1 MDVCETRVRKRIR
14 RAGREALPFRAG
26 RKPQL
31 PSEGTMVDAVAQ
43 ATNDYLSRM
52 PKTCRKTQGQFFTG
66 KDTARFMAGLFSAEK
81 LRGDVSVLDPGAG
94 TGILSAAVVERL
106 QAIPGVRHVRLVC
119 YETDPN
125 VREVLESNLRLM
137 AARTRIPLDWELRT
151 DNFVTSQTDA
161 YNHSLY
167 AEPNPEKF
175 DLAIGNPPY
184 KKLPK
189 DAPEATA
196 MPDVCHGAPNL
207 YFLFAAMALF
217 DLKDGGEMVF
227 IIPRSWTSGAY
238 FKSFRERFLGEGA
251 LERIHL
257 FKSRDKV
264 FSQEDVL
271 QETMI
276 AKVRKSPR
284 KPERIVVSSTEAG
297 EDFSAMRTLELP
309 YPSVVSGA
317 DSYVFLPTSEE
328 EADTLR
334 KLAGF
339 KETLPSLGLRMKT
352 GLTVDFRN
360 GEDLRDAAE
369 EGAVPLFQARHIRA
383 GHVVFPVGKPHEYIM
398 ARQPSLLQRN
408 TNYLF
413 IKRFT
418 SKEERRR
425 LQCGVYL
432 ARQHPDYPLISTQNK
447 VNFIGGTSDLS
458 DQIVFGLYVLFNSS
472 LYDSYYRILNGS
484 TQVNST
490 EINTMPVPSIDAIAD
505 MGDELLKSRDMSEG
519 VCDRI
524 LGGHL

>member
-1 MDVCETRVRKRIR
+1 M
-14 RAGREALPFRAG
+14 
-26 RKPQL
+26 
-31 PSEGTMVDAVAQ
+31 PSEGTMVDAVAK
-43 ATNDYLSRM
+43 ATNDYLARM
-52 PKTCRKTQGQFFTG
+52 PKASRKTQGQFFTG

-106 QAIPGVRHVRLVC
+106 QDIPGVRHVRLVC
-119 YETDPN
+119 CETDSN
-125 VREVLESNLRLM
+125 VREVLENNLRLM
-137 AARTRIPLDWELRT
+137 AARSRIPLDWELRT
-151 DNFVTSQTDA
+151 DNFVTSQADA

-189 DAPEATA
+189 DAREATA

-271 QETMI
+271 QETMV

-284 KPERIVVSSTEAG
+284 KPERIVISSTEAG

-317 DSYVFLPTSEE
+317 DSYVFLPTNEK
-328 EADTLR
+328 EAETLR
-334 KLAGF
+334 KLASF
-339 KETLPSLGLRMKT
+339 KKTLPGIGLRMKT

-360 GEDLRDAAE
+360 SEDLRDAPE
-369 EGAVPLFQARHIRA
+369 EGTVPLFQSRHIRA
-383 GHVVFPVGKPHEYIM
+383 GRVVFPSGKPREYLM

-408 TNYLF
+408 ANYLF
-413 IKRFT
+413 LKRFT

-447 VNFIGGTSDLS
+447 VNFIGGSPDLP
-458 DQIVFGLYVLFNSS
+458 DRIVFGLYVLFNSS

-490 EINTMPVPSIDAIAD
+490 EINAMPVPSIDAIAD
-505 MGDELLKSRDMSEG
+505 MGDELLRSRDMSEE

>member
-1 MDVCETRVRKRIR
+1 MI
-14 RAGREALPFRAG
+14 
-26 RKPQL
+26 
-31 PSEGTMVDAVAQ
+31 DAVAQ
-43 ATNDYLSRM
+43 ATNEYLSRM
-52 PKTCRKTQGQFFTG
+52 PKARRKTQGQFFTG
-66 KDTARFMAGLFSAEK
+66 KDTARFMSGLFSPET
-81 LRGDVSVLDPGAG
+81 LRGDLSILDPGAG

-106 QAIPGVRHVRLVC
+106 QGTPDVRHIRLVC

-125 VREVLESNLRLM
+125 VRDVLASNLQLM
-137 AARTRIPLDWELRT
+137 ARLSRIPLDWELRT
-151 DNFVTSQTDA
+151 ENYVTSRADA

-167 AEPNPEKF
+167 AAAEPEKF

-184 KKLPK
+184 RKLPK
-189 DAPEATA
+189 EAPEAAA

-207 YFLFAAMALF
+207 YFLFAAMALS
-217 DLKDGGEMVF
+217 DLKDEGEMVF

-238 FKSFRERFLGEGA
+238 FRRFRERFLGEGA

-264 FSQEDVL
+264 FRQEDVL

-284 KPERIVVSSTEAG
+284 KPGCIVVSSTEAG
-297 EDFSAMRTLELP
+297 EDFSAMETLELP
-309 YPSVVSGA
+309 YPSVVSGT
-317 DSYVFLPTSEE
+317 DSYVFLPTSKE
-328 EADTLR
+328 EAETLR
-334 KLAGF
+334 KLSGF
-339 KETLPSLGLRMKT
+339 KETLPTIGLRMKT

-360 GEDLRDAAE
+360 GDDLRDTAE
-369 EGAVPLFQARHIRA
+369 EGAVPLFQSRHIRA
-383 GHVVFPVGKPHEYIM
+383 GRVVFPVGKPHEYLM
-398 ARQPSLLQRN
+398 ARHPSLLQRN
-408 TNYLF
+408 ANYLF
-413 IKRFT
+413 LKRFT

-447 VNFIGGTSDLS
+447 VNFIGGAPDLS
-458 DQIVFGLYVLFNSS
+458 DQVVFGLYVLFNST

-490 EINTMPVPSIDAIAD
+490 EINAMPVPSIDAIAD
-505 MGDELLKSRDMSEG
+505 MGGELLRSRDMSEE

>member
-1 MDVCETRVRKRIR
+1 MPPT
-14 RAGREALPFRAG
+14 
-26 RKPQL
+26 
-31 PSEGTMVDAVAQ
+31 GTMVEAVAQ

-52 PKTCRKTQGQFFTG
+52 PKASRKTQGQFFTG
-66 KDTARFMAGLFSAEK
+66 KDTARFMAELFSTEK
-81 LRGDVSVLDPGAG
+81 LQGDVSVLDPGAG

-106 QAIPGVRHVRLVC
+106 QGVPGIRHIRLVC
-119 YETDPN
+119 CETDSN

-137 AARTRIPLDWELRT
+137 AARSRIPLDWELRT

-167 AEPNPEKF
+167 AEPDSEKF

-189 DAPEATA
+189 DAPEAAA

-238 FKSFRERFLGEGA
+238 FRRFRERFLGAGA

-257 FKSRDKV
+257 FKSRNKV
-264 FSQEDVL
+264 FKQEDVL

-284 KPERIVVSSTEAG
+284 KSECIVVSSTEAG

-309 YPSVVSGA
+309 YPSVVSGP

-328 EADTLR
+328 EAETLR
-334 KLAGF
+334 KIAGF
-339 KETLPSLGLRMKT
+339 KETLPSIGLRMKT

-383 GHVVFPVGKPHEYIM
+383 GRVVFPVGKPHEYIM

-413 IKRFT
+413 LKRFT

-447 VNFIGGTSDLS
+447 VNFIGGSPDLS
-458 DQIVFGLYVLFNSS
+458 DQVVFGLYVLFNSS

-490 EINTMPVPSIDAIAD
+490 EINAMPVPSIDAIAE
-505 MGDELLKSRDMSEG
+505 MGGELLRSRDMSEE